1 MFHLTTGRIMAA
13 TILVTHII
21 ITRIGITGIITTITI
36 VIGIVGSTVALT
48 RVTSHS
54 RGGNFSGVLSKS
66 LPAETALHAFAV

>member
-1 MFHLTTGRIMAA
+1 MLHLTMGRTTAV
-13 TILVTHII
+13 TILVKHII
-21 ITRIGITGIITTITI
+21 IALLGITGIITTITI